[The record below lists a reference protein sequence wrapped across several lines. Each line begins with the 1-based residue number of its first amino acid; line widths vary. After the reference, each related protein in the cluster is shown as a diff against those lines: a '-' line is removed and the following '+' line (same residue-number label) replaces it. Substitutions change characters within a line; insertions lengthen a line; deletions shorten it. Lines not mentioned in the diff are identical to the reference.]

1 MLRCL
6 CLILLATANVLA
18 ATPEEQARG
27 VLDQLKSASDAKDID
42 AVSRLLAKD
51 CVVVMTEPTAGAKS
65 VRFFTRDSYLKLLK
79 ERFSAVAAATQ
90 KDTTHTVSASETGDV
105 FIVGE
110 SDVRTRIE
118 QRSEWYHYSTY
129 MVMRPVDGKMLIR
142 LVVSQLA
149 FYFPN
154 VPLPPEPQSS
164 PTPKA

>member
-1 MLRCL
+1 MRRYL

-18 ATPEEQARG
+18 ATSEEQARG

-79 ERFSAVAAATQ
+79 ERYSAVAATTH
-90 KDTTHTVSASETGDV
+90 KDTTHAVSASETGDV

-110 SDVRTRIE
+110 SDVRARVE
-118 QRSEWYHYSTY
+118 QRSELYHYSTY
-129 MVMRPVDGKMLIR
+129 MVMHPVDGKMLIR
-142 LVVSQLA
+142 FVVSQLA
-149 FYFPN
+149 FYFPD
-154 VPLPPEPQSS
+154 VPSAPEPQPSS
-164 PTPKA
+164 TPKA